1 MWCSYYFDLD
11 LELAQEVL
19 QDMAWMLVEVGA
31 GDPDSSDYNKP

>member
-19 QDMAWMLVEVGA
+19 QDMAWMLVDVGA
-31 GDPDSSDYNKP
+31 DDPDSSGYNKP